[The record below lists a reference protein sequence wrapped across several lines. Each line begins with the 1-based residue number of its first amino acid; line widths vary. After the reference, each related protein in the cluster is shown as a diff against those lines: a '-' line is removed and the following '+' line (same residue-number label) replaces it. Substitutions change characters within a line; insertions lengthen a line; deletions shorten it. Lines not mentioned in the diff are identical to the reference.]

1 MLVSDRLA
9 AVFKIKKKFNG
20 CHNDVFLKTACVHSC
35 FIKLIEGLGNEVNHN
50 NRLISY
56 QLILL
61 NANRLNYVRLVSSS
75 IDIGNQSSLIIMDK

>member
-9 AVFKIKKKFNG
+9 AVFKIKKKING

-35 FIKLIEGLGNEVNHN
+35 FIELIEGLGNEVNHN

-61 NANRLNYVRLVSSS
+61 NANRSFKLCS
-75 IDIGNQSSLIIMDK
+75 ISKFFY